1 MKMSCVQERMIHHIW
16 SQVAANDQN
25 LIDTINEYR
34 ASQNKTRLLSKF
46 RAYPSHE
53 SLTVKR
59 LKSSRKAEEKS
70 SGAMILSRTIV
81 T

>member
-1 MKMSCVQERMIHHIW
+1 MCVQERMIHHIW

-34 ASQNKTRLLSKF
+34 ASQEQDPITVEF
-46 RAYPSHE
+46 RAYPSRE
-53 SLTVKR
+53 SPTVKQ

-70 SGAMILSRTIV
+70 SGAMILSLTIV